1 MNKDQLLANA
11 LTEGSAK
18 LLAVASGGELSMH
31 DNTKGEMVVKLLA
44 DGVILPK
51 ATYAIVLLPES
62 LAEGLFLMKRDSTK
76 PEVQP

>member
-1 MNKDQLLANA
+1 
-11 LTEGSAK
+11 
-18 LLAVASGGELSMH
+18 MH